1 MNLTLLKHNYFID
14 SYLNKDFFSTTN
26 TKELTTFYNL
36 QFFLKL
42 ILSYIESFRK
52 RGGTPKLRG
61 IERNLNT
68 KESCIYNFLLC
79 PFHIL
84 VNLVIAYLI
93 RKDCLGFNAGK
104 RGGFSDIEINQVEIE
119 QQD

>member
-26 TKELTTFYNL
+26 TKEL
-36 QFFLKL
+36 
-42 ILSYIESFRK
+42 RK
-52 RGGTPKLRG
+52 RGGTPKLKG

-68 KESCIYNFLLC
+68 KESIS
-79 PFHIL
+79 
-84 VNLVIAYLI
+84 YL
-93 RKDCLGFNAGK
+93 GNAGK

-119 QQD
+119 LED